1 MIADQLKEITKTDHQ
16 QLEKLLVSK
25 MKVIRS
31 PQDYLNI
38 LQLFYSYFGGLEDRI
53 NKYINTHQLSDYSLR
68 RKTSAIAH
76 DINMFG
82 GVTVEKA
89 GENSLP
95 QISNHLQAFGALYVI
110 EGSTLGGSFISKM
123 ISQQLNLDQC
133 QGGFSFFNGYGEKT
147 ATMWETFKEILNKQ
161 PADATEE
168 HAICEAANNTFV
180 KFKNWIEN
188 NG

>member
-31 PQDYLNI
+31 HQDYLNI
-38 LQLFYSYFGGLEDRI
+38 LQLFYSYFGGLEDQI
-53 NKYINTHQLSDYSLR
+53 NKYINTHHLADYTLR
-68 RKTSAIAH
+68 RKTSALEH
-76 DINMFG
+76 DINMLG
-82 GVTVEKA
+82 GVTVDKA
-89 GENSLP
+89 QENNLP

-123 ISQQLNLDQC
+123 ISQQLNLDQN
-133 QGGFSFFNGYGEKT
+133 QGGFSFFNGYGEST
-147 ATMWETFKEILNKQ
+147 ATMWESFKDVLNKQ

-168 HAICEAANNTFV
+168 YAICGAANNTFI